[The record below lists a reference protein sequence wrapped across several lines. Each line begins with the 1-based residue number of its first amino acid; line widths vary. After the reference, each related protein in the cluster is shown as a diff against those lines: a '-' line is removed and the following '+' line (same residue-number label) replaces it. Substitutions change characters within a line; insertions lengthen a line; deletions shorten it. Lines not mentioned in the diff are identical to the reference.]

1 MKTLCNDLMKHARE
15 VLANLRAGR
24 FEQTNEGVFLPKM
37 HAIARGMYV
46 HDVNGGDMKMDPN
59 LLTDEGLTYLLG
71 AGLGNEAK
79 ITAWYLALFGGAV
92 NPAAGW
98 TAANFAQNAS
108 EIVSATEGYVENTR
122 PIFTAGAAA
131 ANAIDNVAAKAPFTI
146 ITAGQLTVT
155 GAGLLSNNVKGAT
168 AGKLVSA
175 TRFAAPRVLAN
186 TDVFNLG
193 YRAQLTAV

>member
-1 MKTLCNDLMKHARE
+1 MKSLCNDLIKHGRE

-24 FEQTNEGVFLPKM
+24 FEQTADGVLLPKM
-37 HAIARGMYV
+37 HAIARGVYI
-46 HDVNGGDMKMDPN
+46 HDVNGADERMDPN
-59 LLTDEGLTYLLG
+59 LLTDEGLTYLLDC
-71 AGLGNEAK
+71 GLGNGAK

-108 EIVSATEGYVENTR
+108 EITSATEGYTELTR
-122 PIFTAGAAA
+122 PVFTAGTAAS
-131 ANAIDNVAAKAPFTI
+131 NAIDNVASKAPFTI
-146 ITAGQLTVT
+146 KTAGQLTVT

-168 AGKLVSA
+168 TGKLASA
-175 TRFAAPRVLAN
+175 TRFAAPRVLAD